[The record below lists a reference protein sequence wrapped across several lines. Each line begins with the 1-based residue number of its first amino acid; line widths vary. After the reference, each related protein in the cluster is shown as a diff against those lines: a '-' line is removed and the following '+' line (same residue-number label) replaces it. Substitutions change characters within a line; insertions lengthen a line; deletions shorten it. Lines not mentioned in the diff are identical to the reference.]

1 MSVLPPDLDR
11 ALYAELLPV
20 RPSGKPDTF
29 LGPTHQWALHLE
41 RLELDCIDWP
51 LTIVEDVA

>member
-1 MSVLPPDLDR
+1 MLRPDENPLDR
-11 ALYAELLPV
+11 LYLECLPV

-41 RLELDCIDWP
+41 RQEFDWP
-51 LTIVEDVA
+51 LTVVEDVA